1 MRLRYYGIPIF
12 ALLTL
17 LVMLGS
23 CSDEWDTHYNAQ
35 AANKSKL
42 NVFEYIQSRPDLTMF
57 TEMLKFTGYDS
68 IISKPGTFT
77 VWAPS
82 DSALKNSP
90 EIMLAIQL
98 GDTNTVR
105 QIVENHITRF
115 SYTTSG
121 ISSKPIKMLD
131 QKIFVLAKEATGY
144 SFGGTPMTT
153 SDIATAN
160 GVVHIIGDYLPFRL
174 NLWEYIHNTVGLDS
188 LKTYLDSLTI
198 KTLDQSASFQNN
210 NFVGYF
216 YKTSN
221 IVLDYLAAINT
232 EDSTYTALLP
242 NNTAW
247 TEAYNR
253 ILPYY
258 NTTVLDGGVKTQIA
272 KTKWTLI
279 QDLFFRHKIFMPTG
293 VDTLVSNYGNKFAQ
307 PDRLFSN
314 SQPIPLSNGIGYVT
328 DKLNIQA
335 QESWHN
341 QIVIEAENTTYSGTM
356 TNYSSSY
363 ETGYGTGFN
372 ISRNRYLVLLPKGP
386 SATASVTFKIPNTLS
401 AKYDIYCVFVP
412 PTILDTA
419 DRRPSKVKFTLGYR
433 NSNGAA
439 TAGFVDANNVVQ
451 SKSSSAAIFTT
462 NALAKQPEQM
472 LVASGFKFPVTN
484 FPTGKDM
491 VSYVNSISVFLKV
504 DNAAPDDVTAN
515 RRLMIDCII
524 LKPVQ

>member
-23 CSDEWDTHYNAQ
+23 CSDEWDTHYNAK
-35 AANKSKL
+35 AANKSEL
-42 NVFEYIQSRPDLTMF
+42 NLFEYIQSRPDLTTF
-57 TEMLKFTGYDS
+57 TKMLKFTGYDS
-68 IISKPGTFT
+68 IISKAGTFT
-77 VWAPS
+77 VWAPN
-82 DSALKNSP
+82 DDALKN
-90 EIMLAIQL
+90 ITATQL
-98 GDTNTVR
+98 NDTNFVR

-121 ISSKPIKMLD
+121 LSIKNVKMMD

-144 SFGGTPMTT
+144 SFGGYQMTT

-160 GVVHIIGDYLPFRL
+160 GVVHIMGNYLPFRL
-174 NLWEYIHNTVGLDS
+174 NLWEYIHKTEGLDS
-188 LKTYLDSLTI
+188 LRTYLDSLTI
-198 KTLDQSASFQNN
+198 ISLDQSASYQNN
-210 NFVGYF
+210 NFVGYV
-216 YKTSN
+216 YKSTN

-232 EDSTYTALLP
+232 EDSIYTTLLP
-242 NNTAW
+242 TNTAW

-253 ILPYY
+253 ISPYY
-258 NTTVLDGGVKTQIA
+258 NTTVLDGGVKTQMA
-272 KTKWTLI
+272 NTKWTLI
-279 QDLFFRHKIFMPTG
+279 HDLFFRHKIFMPTG
-293 VDTLVSNYGNKFAQ
+293 VDTLVSNYGNKFAN
-307 PDRLFSN
+307 PDRLFAN
-314 SQPIPLSNGIGYVT
+314 SQQVALSNGIGYVT
-328 DKLNIQA
+328 DKLNIES
-335 QESWHN
+335 QESWN
-341 QIVIEAENTTYSGTM
+341 PDIVVEAEATYYGRKEL
-356 TNYSSSY
+356 NYSASY

-372 ISRNRYLVLLPKGP
+372 ISRNNYLVLSPKGT
-386 SATASVTFKIPNTLS
+386 SASASVTFKIPNTLS
-401 AKYDIYCVFVP
+401 GKYDIYCVFVP

-433 NSNGAA
+433 NSIGAA
-439 TAGFVDANNVVQ
+439 TAGFVDANNIVQ

-462 NALAKQPEQM
+462 NALAKQPEKM
-472 LVASGFKFPVTN
+472 LVASGFHFPVTN

-491 VSYVNSISVFLKV
+491 VSYANTITVSLKV